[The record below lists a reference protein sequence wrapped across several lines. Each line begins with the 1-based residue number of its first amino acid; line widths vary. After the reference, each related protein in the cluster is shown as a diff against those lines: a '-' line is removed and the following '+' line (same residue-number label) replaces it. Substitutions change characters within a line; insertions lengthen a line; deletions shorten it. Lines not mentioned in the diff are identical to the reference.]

1 MNTNL
6 PIYEAVI
13 ATNEDGITIMSLVDR
28 PATKSDFIAFEQDD
42 DKTQSD
48 FIAFEQ
54 DEQRV
59 LLGVVMRANRPIYR
73 NQNGKEYYLRFSA
86 ETLRVMAE
94 KLLLDGVT
102 SQVDRQHDLM
112 PVEGVN
118 LQQLFIKDTARG
130 INPEGFSEI
139 EDGSLF
145 AVYKVHNDSVWE
157 SVKRGEFTGF
167 SLYGRFSILDTP
179 TEESVEDVLKDIY
192 RLLRSAKDYVTN

>member
-13 ATNEDGITIMSLVDR
+13 ATNEDGISIVSLVDR
-28 PATKSDFIAFEQDD
+28 PATKSDFVAFDEDKAPTEYIAFE
-42 DKTQSD
+42 
-48 FIAFEQ
+48 EN
-54 DEQRV
+54 EQRV
-59 LLGVVMRANRPIYR
+59 LLGVVMRADRPIYR

-94 KLLLDGVT
+94 KLLFDGAT
-102 SQVDRQHDLM
+102 SSVDRQHDLER
-112 PVEGVN
+112 VEGVN

-130 INPEGFSEI
+130 VNPEGFAEI

-179 TEESVEDVLKDIY
+179 QEESVEDVLRDIY
-192 RLLRSAKDYVTN
+192 KLLRSAKEYVTN

>member
-13 ATNEDGITIMSLVDR
+13 ATNEDGISIVSLVDR
-28 PATKSDFIAFEQDD
+28 PATKSDFVAFEEEKAPKEYIAFE
-42 DKTQSD
+42 
-48 FIAFEQ
+48 EN
-54 DEQRV
+54 EQRV
-59 LLGVVMRANRPIYR
+59 LLGVVMRADRPIYR
-73 NQNGKEYYLRFSA
+73 NQNGREYFLRFSA

-94 KLLLDGVT
+94 KLLFDGAT
-102 SQVDRQHDLM
+102 SSVDRQHDLER
-112 PVEGVN
+112 VEGVN

-130 INPEGFSEI
+130 INPEGFAEI